1 MALFNKKQIIS
12 TPITR
17 KEYRYE
23 LNGTQLSFT
32 LRQDNSSELIS
43 FKKLLEQAL
52 VDCEQDLLTFKK

>member
-1 MALFNKKQIIS
+1 MKKQSKVIS

-32 LRQDNSSELIS
+32 LRQDNSSELIA
-43 FKKLLEQAL
+43 FKKLLEQSL
-52 VDCEQDLLTFKK
+52 VDVSADLSNFKK